1 MYELF
6 CYFPFLIIIG
16 IISTLAYSQE
26 MAKHKREI
34 KKMIGEIGGTGISI
48 SQRWFSFSDSTK
60 FDIGFVDANGIHQKG
75 FVAEV
80 KYRFWATTSEK
91 IDWNKPLSSS

>member
-6 CYFPFLIIIG
+6 CYFPFLIIVG

-34 KKMIGEIGGTGISI
+34 KEMIGEIGGTEISI

-60 FDIGFVDANGIHQKG
+60 FDVEFIDNNGVHQNG
-75 FVAEV
+75 FVAEAE
-80 KYRFWATTSEK
+80 YRFWATRSEK
-91 IDWNKPLSSS
+91 IYWNKPLSSS